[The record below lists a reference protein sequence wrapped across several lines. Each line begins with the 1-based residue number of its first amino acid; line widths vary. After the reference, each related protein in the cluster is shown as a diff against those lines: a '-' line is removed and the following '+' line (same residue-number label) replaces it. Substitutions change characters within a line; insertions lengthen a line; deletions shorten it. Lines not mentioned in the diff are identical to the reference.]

1 MPRIQGAMAAVTAVT
16 LGLTRH
22 RRRKARTVHRRVLS
36 VSTKSGDRIH
46 RELFNDVQDLRDRLL
61 GLLGL
66 LGLLEPFQR
75 FQTRFIM
82 IHLDSIKVHVASI
95 ENHHESTTCIYL
107 CWDVNVG

>member
-1 MPRIQGAMAAVTAVT
+1 MPRIQGAMAAVT

-61 GLLGL
+61 GLLEKSL
-66 LGLLEPFQR
+66 NVFR
-75 FQTRFIM
+75 
-82 IHLDSIKVHVASI
+82 LDSS
-95 ENHHESTTCIYL
+95 
-107 CWDVNVG
+107 